1 MKKLKIVYEDK
12 YFIVVDKPANQL
24 TISTAKNE
32 SNTLYKEVSAYV
44 KKKYPKN
51 KIFIVHRLDKQT
63 SGLIIFAKTPQ
74 IQKMLQNS
82 WNNVYREYVAITEG
96 IPSHQKEQ
104 LKNYLVEDKNL
115 YTYCTN
121 NQRGAQLAITNYEII
136 KSNLKN
142 AMLKINILTG
152 KKNQIRV
159 QLANIGCPIIG
170 DKKYGAK
177 SNQMHRL
184 GLHANKLIFFHPIT
198 KEKLNLEAK
207 LPIEFTKIIK

>member
-1 MKKLKIVYEDK
+1 MKKLKIIYEDK

-44 KKKYPKN
+44 KKQYPKN

-121 NQRGAQLAITNYEII
+121 NQRGTQLAITNYEII

-177 SNQMHRL
+177 SNQIHRL